1 MTKSGIDSQN
11 SVSNSPVVP
20 ELKADFL
27 ERERVDNGD
36 ETWWF
41 PYYFSCTRMVK
52 TVQKVQQGKL
62 VDMLCLPFHFCIRVP
77 SGTKCIF
84 TE

>member
-36 ETWWF
+36 ETWVV
-41 PYYFSCTRMVK
+41 PLLLQLHSH
-52 TVQKVQQGKL
+52 GK
-62 VDMLCLPFHFCIRVP
+62 D
-77 SGTKCIF
+77 STKS
-84 TE
+84 TTGQVG